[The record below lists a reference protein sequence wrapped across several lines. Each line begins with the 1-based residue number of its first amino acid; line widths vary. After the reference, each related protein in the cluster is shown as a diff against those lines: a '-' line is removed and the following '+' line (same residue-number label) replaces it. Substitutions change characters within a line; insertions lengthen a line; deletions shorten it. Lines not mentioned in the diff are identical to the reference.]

1 MYQQILRV
9 FRGGIVH
16 RAGRAYTR
24 KIQIVIQLR
33 IGCKLVRQIAPR
45 VAGRAKLRGARR
57 TGDQIGRFRLAGHI
71 VGPIAII
78 KLQCFPH
85 AVYSALVDI
94 VKVHQIR
101 ANAASVLLQPLKVQ
115 IAAQR
120 AAAHQIVTLQ

>member
-16 RAGRAYTR
+16 RAGRAYIL
-24 KIQIVIQLR
+24 KFR
-33 IGCKLVRQIAPR
+33 IASQRRLGIKLGRQIAPR
-45 VAGRAKLRGARR
+45 VAGRAKLPGARR

-78 KLQCFPH
+78 GVQCFPH
-85 AVYSALVDI
+85 AVYSAIVDI

-101 ANAASVLLQPLKVQ
+101 TDAASVLLQPLKVQ